1 MTKEMKELIDRE
13 LDAAL
18 ESGDSAAV
26 DRAIVN
32 AMKASND
39 CQYKT
44 GDRMKVI
51 AIDHPI
57 LVADVKE
64 IKNLVATAKK
74 TAWQVGFSA
83 VKWILIGGGGTE
95 FVRWLIEQFPN

>member
-18 ESGDSAAV
+18 ESGDTAAV

-51 AIDHPI
+51 ALDHPV
-57 LVADVKE
+57 LVNDVKE
-64 IKNLVATAKK
+64 IKELVTAAKK
-74 TAWQVGFSA
+74 SIRRVAFDA
-83 VKWILIGGGGTE
+83 LKWIILGGGGAE
-95 FVRWLIEQFPN
+95 FIRYLATK